1 MEGECLMQGF
11 FQSIDHFFKNYLSLV
26 HLPDITPTDIVE
38 MVIITFLIYSVMVW
52 IKNTR
57 AWMLFKGILVIL
69 GFTLIAAIFQM
80 NTILWL
86 AEKTISVGVIAV
98 IIVFQPELRK
108 ALEQLGRKN
117 FLSLFFSAD
126 SQKNNGERYSDR
138 TLNEIV
144 KATFD
149 MAKVKTGALIV
160 VEKDIVLAEYERTGI
175 SLDSVLSN
183 QLLVNIFE
191 HNTPLHD
198 GAIIV
203 RGNRIVAAT
212 CYLPLSDN
220 LELSKDLGTRHR
232 AAVGLS
238 EVSDSLV
245 IIISEETGKV
255 SVAEGGILIRGLEA
269 EELKLALKANQRRFD
284 ETSRLIKWK
293 RRLKHDTQ
301 TLGKTDE

>member
-11 FQSIDHFFKNYLSLV
+11 LQSMDHFFKNYLSLV
-26 HLPDITPTDIVE
+26 HLPDITPTDIIE
-38 MVIITFLIYSVMVW
+38 MVIITFLIYNIMVW

-57 AWMLFKGILVIL
+57 AWMLFKGIIVIL
-69 GFTLIAAIFQM
+69 AFTLIAAIFQM

-117 FLSLFFSAD
+117 FLSLFFNAD

-138 TLNEIV
+138 TLNEMV
-144 KATFD
+144 KATYD

-160 VEKDIVLAEYERTGI
+160 VEKDIILSEYERTGI
-175 SLDSVLSN
+175 ILDSLLSN
-183 QLLVNIFE
+183 QLLINIFE
-191 HNTPLHD
+191 NNTPLHD

-220 LELSKDLGTRHR
+220 LELSKELGTRHR

-255 SVAEGGILIRGLEA
+255 SVAQGGILTRGLEA
-269 EELKLALKANQRRFD
+269 EELKLALRINQKRFD
-284 ETSRLIKWK
+284 ETGRLSKWK
-293 RRLKHDTQ
+293 RRLKHDTENV
-301 TLGKTDE
+301 GEADK

>member
-1 MEGECLMQGF
+1 MGGECLMQGF
-11 FQSIDHFFKNYLSLV
+11 FQSIDHFFNNYLSLV
-26 HLPDITPTDIVE
+26 HLPDITATDIVE
-38 MVIITFLIYSVMVW
+38 MIIITFLIYSVMVW

-69 GFTLIAAIFQM
+69 AFTLIAAIFQM

-117 FLSLFFSAD
+117 FFSLFFSTD
-126 SQKNNGERYSDR
+126 FQKNNGERYSDR
-138 TLNEIV
+138 TLNDIV
-144 KATFD
+144 KATYD

-160 VEKDIVLAEYERTGI
+160 VEKDIMLSEYERTGI
-175 SLDSVLSN
+175 ILDSVLSN

-238 EVSDSLV
+238 EVSDSLI
-245 IIISEETGKV
+245 IIISEETGIV
-255 SVAEGGILIRGLEA
+255 SVAEGGILTRGLEA
-269 EELKLALKANQRRFD
+269 EELKLALKVNQRRFD
-284 ETSRLIKWK
+284 ETSRLSKWR
-293 RRLKHDTQ
+293 RRLKHDAQ
-301 TLGKTDE
+301 IVEKTDE

>member
-1 MEGECLMQGF
+1 MQSF
-11 FQSIDHFFKNYLSLV
+11 LHSFENFLKNYMSLV

-38 MVIITFLIYSVMVW
+38 IIIITFLIYSVMVW

-117 FLSLFFSAD
+117 FFASFFTTD
-126 SQKNNGERYSDR
+126 SQKNNSERYSEK
-138 TLNEIV
+138 TVNELI
-144 KATFD
+144 KATFE

-160 VEKDIVLAEYERTGI
+160 VEKDIRLSEYERTGI
-175 SLDSVLSN
+175 SVDAILTN
-183 QLLVNIFE
+183 QLLINVFE

-198 GAIIV
+198 GAVIV
-203 RGNRIVAAT
+203 RGNRIIAAT

-220 LELSKDLGTRHR
+220 LELSKELGTRHR

-238 EVSDSLV
+238 EVSDSTV
-245 IIISEETGKV
+245 IIVSEETGKV
-255 SVAEGGILIRGLEA
+255 SIAEGGKLHRDVDPEQLRLS
-269 EELKLALKANQRRFD
+269 LKGNQNKFG
-284 ETSRLIKWK
+284 EVNRLSKWR
-293 RRLKHDTQ
+293 RRLKHDAKIM
-301 TLGKTDE
+301 GKTNK